1 MFFPSH
7 SLKQLETF
15 TAQESSSRKL
25 VLDLK
30 QWKEWITDKM
40 PTMKSDY
47 YPVNAAVSRGRM
59 AHTLFSSPDQIWHRQ
74 LRKSIGSAFTVG
86 AVARYEYLVDNTV
99 RIYLDVLDKRY
110 SGKRGSE
117 GIIDLH
123 TSLLH
128 FAFDVIG
135 DLTYGT
141 RHGFIESGKD
151 LNGIINYVVS
161 FLNYGFIVSH
171 LFKTISYDVYTN
183 DKRPCRRAK
192 CQSLT
197 FF

>member
-1 MFFPSH
+1 MST
-7 SLKQLETF
+7 LK
-15 TAQESSSRKL
+15 SG
-25 VLDLK
+25 
-30 QWKEWITDKM
+30 
-40 PTMKSDY
+40 Y
-47 YPVNAAVSRGRM
+47 YPVNAAVSKGRM

-74 LRKSIGSAFTVG
+74 LRKSIGAAFTVG
-86 AVARYEYLVDNTV
+86 AATSYEYLVDNTV
-99 RIYLDVLDKRY
+99 RVYLDVLEKRY
-110 SGKRGSE
+110 AEKRGSE

-161 FLNYGFIVSH
+161 FLNYGFIVSN
-171 LFKTISYDVYTN
+171 LFQ
-183 DKRPCRRAK
+183 
-192 CQSLT
+192 QSLNGPCI
-197 FF
+197 